1 MNCSSLEGILSLVFH
16 IPSWRQSL
24 QILLVMVDKIM
35 NLLNPT
41 FGLRDKVLNDYISAI
56 DEQKLNVRMQFKTI
70 EDYFASSKE
79 SGYVE
84 AEHLM
89 GEIRSV

>member
-24 QILLVMVDKIM
+24 QKLLVLVEKIM

-56 DEQKLNVRMQFKTI
+56 DEQKLNVRMQFKI
-70 EDYFASSKE
+70 SSKQLRITLP
-79 SGYVE
+79 VPKKVD
-84 AEHLM
+84 M
-89 GEIRSV
+89 